1 LQIPYSFDEIMA
13 TIGFLR
19 RRAKA
24 GRPWM
29 KVLFLGDTDDGD
41 ATINTKQE
49 FTQPL
54 RVMLRE
60 ATTGGLS
67 VPWNL
72 WLCVLIGIWRLLTR
86 LTIGNEG
93 TMANIDHLIGCLVL
107 TVSITAFA
115 EVVRVV
121 RYANIV
127 LGLTLIATPFIL
139 GAMPM
144 ATASALICGVA
155 LIGLSLP
162 RGSIHHR
169 WGEWQSL
176 IR

>member
-1 LQIPYSFDEIMA
+1 VGALSFMLEILTVLIGSTARWRTMPCLVLLFGFLIIPLGFVSITFIIIQPIMLGTWCMLCLVASAAMLLQIPYSFDEIMA

-72 WLCVLIGIWRLLTR
+72 WLCVLIGIWLLLTR

-93 TMANIDHLIGCLVL
+93 TMA
-107 TVSITAFA
+107 
-115 EVVRVV
+115 
-121 RYANIV
+121 
-127 LGLTLIATPFIL
+127 
-139 GAMPM
+139 
-144 ATASALICGVA
+144 
-155 LIGLSLP
+155 
-162 RGSIHHR
+162 
-169 WGEWQSL
+169 
-176 IR
+176 